1 MQVPTSMSYLHSLYR
16 TPQALHADTL
26 ALFLE
31 TIGSKLT
38 WAEAY
43 VQLLWA
49 VAQTLTLNVLVEIYL
64 VEFYTML

>member
-1 MQVPTSMSYLHSLYR
+1 MEKLCKFPLLCLVSTTYVYR

-43 VQLLWA
+43 V
-49 VAQTLTLNVLVEIYL
+49 
-64 VEFYTML
+64 